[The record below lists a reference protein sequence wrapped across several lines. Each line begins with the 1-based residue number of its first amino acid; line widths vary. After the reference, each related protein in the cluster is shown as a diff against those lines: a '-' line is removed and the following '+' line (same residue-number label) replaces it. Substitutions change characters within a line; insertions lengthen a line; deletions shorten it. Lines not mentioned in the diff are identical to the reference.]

1 MGRVPSP
8 TQAGEAWIG
17 EYLAILR
24 QQYPPNS
31 DGKLTPSP
39 SCHSTKGHQ
48 REPHST
54 PPTAGVGRDGLCWE
68 MECRNPY
75 FQAGSSVNGL
85 REVYMF
91 LRSE

>member
-68 MECRNPY
+68 MECRNLPTSRQVPVLMA
-75 FQAGSSVNGL
+75 FV
-85 REVYMF
+85 
-91 LRSE
+91 RSICS

>member
-8 TQAGEAWIG
+8 TQAGET
-17 EYLAILR
+17 ILR

-31 DGKLTPSP
+31 DGKLTRSP

-54 PPTAGVGRDGLCWE
+54 ALTAGVGRGWPLLGNG
-68 MECRNPY
+68 MQKPPY

-91 LRSE
+91 LRLE